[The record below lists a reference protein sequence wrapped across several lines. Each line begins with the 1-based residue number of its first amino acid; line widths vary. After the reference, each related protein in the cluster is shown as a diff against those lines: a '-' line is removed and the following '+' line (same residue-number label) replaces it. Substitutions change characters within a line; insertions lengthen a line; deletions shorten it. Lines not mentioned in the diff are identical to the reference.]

1 MSYKLRILYASS
13 CHERININLFTL
25 FSIFLLSPSFL
36 ISANLFSS
44 TLGSTPW
51 LSVMC
56 SENNSVP
63 GIWVSSNEVDE
74 SGAYYTE
81 WNKSER
87 EKQISYI
94 NPCTWNLEQ
103 WYWWTSL
110 QTETQGERTDLW
122 ARSRRGPREVSGERG
137 RVFTAPESVET
148 YLVPRGLG
156 LGLCTSLNG
165 LERVG
170 GGGRSRG
177 GSTGK
182 VPANTYCQFMLTHG
196 RNETKIVKQLFFS

>member
-1 MSYKLRILYASS
+1 MHASS

-25 FSIFLLSPSFL
+25 FSIFFPSPSFL

-74 SGAYYTE
+74 PGAYYTE

-94 NPCTWNLEQ
+94 NPCMWNLEQ
-103 WYWWTSL
+103 RYWWTSL
-110 QTETQGERTDLW
+110 QTEAQGERTDLW
-122 ARSRRGPREVSGERG
+122 ARARRGRG
-137 RVFTAPESVET
+137 RWVESADASSRPQSQWGPAACLWAATET
-148 YLVPRGLG
+148 LHQPKWAGKSGKWGEVA
-156 LGLCTSLNG
+156 
-165 LERVG
+165 
-170 GGGRSRG
+170 GRFNREG
-177 GSTGK
+177 TCVHLPPIHVDAWWK
-182 VPANTYCQFMLTHG
+182 WNQDCKAVIL
-196 RNETKIVKQLFFS
+196 